1 MKFPFLFIFL
11 FTCTIGFSQPSI
23 YKSVYLFPNFGST
36 HFVPQNQNN
45 LPFTS
50 IKITIHRLISANQR
64 ASGSGIYGIVA
75 TLGYGKLRYTFDNE
89 DIIKFNYSLTK
100 SGGVSIDF
108 PLEIMDGKV
117 HIYNELTFSQFE
129 AKATETIIDTN
140 QYGFPVSFDSK
151 YNFSP
156 NLLGIAHIIRYNLTP
171 NDFKYFVGVGVYN
184 NFLIGTTNSKVTH
197 VTTQTD
203 QYNLYDKAIPK
214 PSIHGIMLLASTGFI
229 FRNIGFEI
237 RYDPGRNYT
246 NLIENYVFQQVFTA
260 HLHVRF
266 NAR

>member
-1 MKFPFLFIFL
+1 MKFAILFIIL

-23 YKSVYLFPNFGST
+23 DKSAFLFPNFGST
-36 HFVPQNQNN
+36 HIVVQNQKN

-50 IKITIHRLISANQR
+50 NKIAMNKLFNANQR
-64 ASGSGIYGIVA
+64 AKGNGIYGIVA

-89 DIIKFNYSLTK
+89 DILKFNFSLTK

-117 HIYNELTFSQFE
+117 NIYNELTFSQFE
-129 AKATETIIDTN
+129 AKASETLIDTN

-151 YNFSP
+151 FNFSP
-156 NLLGIAHIIRYNLTP
+156 NLLGVAHIIRYNLTP
-171 NDFKYFVGVGVYN
+171 NDFKYYIGVGVYN
-184 NFLIGTTNSKVTH
+184 NFLIGTTNSKVTL

-203 QYNLYDKAIPK
+203 QYSLYDKAIPK
-214 PSIHGIMLLASTGFI
+214 PSIHGIMLLASTGFVY
-229 FRNIGFEI
+229 RNIGFEI

-246 NLIENYVFQQVFTA
+246 NLIENYVFQQLFTA